1 MDRKY
6 LTISLNGLTDA
17 KYDEAVRNASDIQD
31 TDDGGEWCT
40 LILRM
45 AEEIKRRKGI
55 EESLKYL
62 KAMLPEYGRIFPNLF
77 DKSAEILKG
86 ECHYN
91 LEADHY
97 DEAKANMKQYMYK
110 ALAQVDYK
118 AKVDKMRFYSFRGFS
133 DHSLKDIKEEK
144 ITLAHPRMFND
155 PLDTIL
161 VWWMEKEI
169 ERMGD
174 TEIQKKYT
182 LLMKKVAENIK
193 IRCLI
198 AGKDKT
204 TGAEIPAE
212 KLSSLMWAHYAN
224 SHKGFCVEYELDRS
238 FLKSNSDDANNKIT
252 LINEINYTHD
262 LELAGEPSIKEAIF
276 NKGDFWSYE
285 REVRLVQYDGEGK
298 EDFPTL
304 DCKSRVKAVYL
315 GVKCSD
321 IDRREMEKAIGSKD
335 IALYQMKIDGSRL
348 TNFNKH
354 QIG

>member
-6 LTISLNGLTDA
+6 LTTTLDSLTDA
-17 KYDEAVRNASDIQD
+17 EYDEAVRNASDIQD
-31 TDDGGEWCT
+31 TDDGGEWCA

-77 DKSAEILKG
+77 DKSAEILKS
-86 ECHYN
+86 ECNYN

-110 ALAQVDYK
+110 ALAQVNYK
-118 AKVDKMRFYSFRGFS
+118 AKVDKMRYYSFRVFS
-133 DHSLKDIKEEK
+133 DYSLKDIKEEK

-161 VWWMEKEI
+161 VWWMESEI

-174 TEIQKKYT
+174 TELQKKYT
-182 LLMKKVAENIK
+182 LLMKKVAEKIK

-204 TGAEIPAE
+204 TGADVAVE

-238 FLKSNSDDANNKIT
+238 FLDANSDAGNNKLT
-252 LINEINYTHD
+252 LINEINYTND
-262 LELAGEPSIKEAIF
+262 LVLAGEPSIREAIF
-276 NKGDFWSYE
+276 NKGQLWSYE
-285 REVRLVQYDGEGK
+285 QEVRMVQFDGEGK
-298 EDFPTL
+298 EDFPAL
-304 DCKSRVKAVYL
+304 DCKGRVKAVYL

-321 IDRREMEKAIGSKD
+321 IDRRDMEKAIGSKD
-335 IALYQMKIDGSRL
+335 IALYQMEIDSSRI
-348 TNFNKH
+348 TNFKKH